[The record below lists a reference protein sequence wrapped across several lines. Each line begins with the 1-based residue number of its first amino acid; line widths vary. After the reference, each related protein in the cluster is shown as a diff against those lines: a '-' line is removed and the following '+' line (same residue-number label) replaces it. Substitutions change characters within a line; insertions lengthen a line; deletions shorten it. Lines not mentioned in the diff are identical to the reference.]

1 MPHAALLEQLVFD
14 CFDEEQYEAAV
25 ELVDTALEGGWAPS
39 GAVVRHVFVL
49 SLCSALHTETRLE
62 SADAVMRP
70 TARAVCGASALLTR
84 MDCVFAH
91 LPQRTD
97 EWAAAAARVT
107 HLWQTRE
114 KNADDVFAPTRLRLW
129 ADEVLVGAFAD
140 FWDVLA
146 RRPHTVHGA
155 PLPPTAPEFWL
166 ECSST
171 DDRPD
176 LRERGAVDGFGGP
189 VRLTEGA
196 WRTLDALVRVWSTHE
211 PAFASVLTTGD
222 SVYNTA
228 RAAQM
233 ALSFYERAATPDE
246 DAPRA
251 EPERLDIGARL
262 YALLDRCAHECALAD
277 ALVEATAGMLRR
289 MPVAA
294 IERAATQL
302 GDCAA
307 FVNGAYATLYGM
319 PCSLRVVPTPFS
331 RTTCRTMV
339 ESGLDLVEQMHRR
352 AGTREALALYIAARA
367 CISRAAADTSLYARV
382 RRLLPRADP
391 TADALRAALDA
402 LMEQGRAKAHI
413 RTRRH
418 HK

>member
-14 CFDEEQYEAAV
+14 CFDEEQYEAAI
-25 ELVDTALEGGWAPS
+25 ELVDTAIEGGWAPS
-39 GAVVRHVFVL
+39 GAVIRHVFVL
-49 SLCSALHTETRLE
+49 SLCSALHAEPRPE

-70 TARAVCGASALLTR
+70 TARAVCGASAVLTR
-84 MDCVFAH
+84 MGCLFAH

-97 EWAAAAARVT
+97 EWAAAAAHVT

-114 KNADDVFAPTRLRLW
+114 KIADDVFAPTRLRLW

-166 ECSST
+166 ECTT

-176 LRERGAVDGFGGP
+176 LRERCAVDGFGGP

-196 WRTLDALVRVWSTHE
+196 WRTLEALVHVWNAHE
-211 PAFASVLTTGD
+211 PAFTSVLTTGD

-228 RAAQM
+228 RAAQI
-233 ALSFYERAATPDE
+233 ALSFYDRAATPDE
-246 DAPRA
+246 DEPRA
-251 EPERLDIGARL
+251 EPERLDIGAQL
-262 YALLDRCAHECALAD
+262 YALLDKCARECELAD

-307 FVNGAYATLYGM
+307 FVNGAYATLYGT
-319 PCSLRVVPTPFS
+319 PCSLRVVPTPF
-331 RTTCRTMV
+331 CRTKCRAMV
-339 ESGLDLVEQMHRR
+339 ESGLDLVEQMHER
-352 AGTREALALYIAARA
+352 AGMREALALYIAARA
-367 CISRAAADTSLYARV
+367 CISHAAADTSLYARV
-382 RRLLPRADP
+382 RRLLPRAHP
-391 TADALRAALDA
+391 TADTLRTALDA
-402 LMEQGRAKAHI
+402 LAAQAGAKAHI
-413 RTRRH
+413 RARRALN
-418 HK
+418 